1 MIEGFQEALALQE
14 PFNFLKEVISSF
26 SAKACVEFTT
36 LTRIWL
42 ETPRITP
49 FLFVTDGIEG
59 LYTSIREWKTYVRA
73 HPHLRIFLAMA
84 VPIMKLFSDPT
95 GFWRPPPPPPGAG
108 FLTKCWSVFSLKE
121 ILEISNNVSQISN
134 CHWLLEHWERATEG
148 REYLAKHM
156 NLIKKGRTHLRA
168 KIASVFADLYSCYSH
183 RLNIHKNVEPIF
195 V

>member
-14 PFNFLKEVISSF
+14 PSNFLKEVISSF

-95 GFWRPPPPPPGAG
+95 GFWRPPPPPRGPVSLQSAG
-108 FLTKCWSVFSLKE
+108 RFLASRKFWKSPTTFRKFQTVIGSWSTGNGLQKDGNTLPS
-121 ILEISNNVSQISN
+121 
-134 CHWLLEHWERATEG
+134 T
-148 REYLAKHM
+148 
-156 NLIKKGRTHLRA
+156 
-168 KIASVFADLYSCYSH
+168 
-183 RLNIHKNVEPIF
+183 
-195 V
+195 